1 MSHRYYIHMVTKKI
15 FPSAMSVRSGVD
27 MSERMDERTM
37 RALRNLGLSSYEARV
52 YVTLVRSGALTA
64 SEVSSQSRIPFSR
77 VYDVLAALERGGWI
91 TIEQGRPKRYVPKS
105 PRETSKAAVL
115 NAQERLTE
123 WEQRVVDDLQPSF
136 DDKTRISAPEVHIL
150 HGSNNVR
157 AKLNIALGQ
166 AERHVL
172 LSWGIVSKSD
182 IDFISPTL
190 LHLRDRG
197 VKIQILAS
205 EQTLT
210 DKVNRLILAVGEGRK
225 RKEIYGG
232 GAIID
237 DKQAVIMLTSEPAE
251 PLAIWSSHTEL
262 VELAKIY
269 FLYLYNSA
277 QPLT

>member
-1 MSHRYYIHMVTKKI
+1 MNDRL
-15 FPSAMSVRSGVD
+15 
-27 MSERMDERTM
+27 DEGTI
-37 RALRNLGLSSYEARV
+37 RALRSLGLSSYEARV
-52 YVTLVRSGALTA
+52 YISLVRNGALTA

-77 VYDVLAALERGGWI
+77 VYDVLATLERGGWI
-91 TIEQGRPKRYVPKS
+91 TVEQGRPKRYVPKS

-115 NAQERLTE
+115 SAQERLSE
-123 WEQRVVDDLQPSF
+123 WEQRVIENLQPLF
-136 DDKTRISAPEVHIL
+136 DEKTKISAPEVHIL

-157 AKLNIALGQ
+157 AKLNVALGQ
-166 AERHVL
+166 AERSVL
-172 LSWGIVSKSD
+172 LSWGIINEED

-197 VKIQILAS
+197 VKIQILIS

-210 DKVNRLILAVGEGRK
+210 DKIKRLIFAVGEGRT

-232 GAIID
+232 GAIVD
-237 DKQAVIMLTSEPAE
+237 EKQAVIMLTSEPAE
-251 PLAIWSSHTEL
+251 SLAIWSKHTEL
-262 VELAKIY
+262 AELAKIY

>member
-1 MSHRYYIHMVTKKI
+1 MI
-15 FPSAMSVRSGVD
+15 AMG
-27 MSERMDERTM
+27 ERLDEATI

-52 YVTLVRSGALTA
+52 YISLVRNGALTA

-91 TIEQGRPKRYVPKS
+91 TVEQGRPKRYVPKS
-105 PRETSKAAVL
+105 PRETAKAAVL
-115 NAQERLTE
+115 SAQDRLAE
-123 WEQRVVDDLQPSF
+123 WEQRVIENLQPLF
-136 DDKTRISAPEVHIL
+136 DEKTKISAPEVHIL

-166 AERHVL
+166 AERSVL
-172 LSWGIVSKSD
+172 LSWGIVNEED
-182 IDFISPTL
+182 IEFISPTL

-197 VKIQILAS
+197 VKIQILVS

-210 DKVNRLILAVGEGRK
+210 DKVQRLISAVGEGRK

-237 DKQAVIMLTSEPAE
+237 EKQAIIMLTTQPAE
-251 PLAIWSSHTEL
+251 SLAIWTSHTEL
-262 VELAKIY
+262 GELAKIY
-269 FLYLYNSA
+269 FLYLYQSA
-277 QPLT
+277 EPLT

>member
-1 MSHRYYIHMVTKKI
+1 
-15 FPSAMSVRSGVD
+15 
-27 MSERMDERTM
+27 
-37 RALRNLGLSSYEARV
+37 
-52 YVTLVRSGALTA
+52 
-64 SEVSSQSRIPFSR
+64 
-77 VYDVLAALERGGWI
+77 
-91 TIEQGRPKRYVPKS
+91 
-105 PRETSKAAVL
+105 
-115 NAQERLTE
+115 
-123 WEQRVVDDLQPSF
+123 
-136 DDKTRISAPEVHIL
+136 
-150 HGSNNVR
+150 
-157 AKLNIALGQ
+157 
-166 AERHVL
+166 
-172 LSWGIVSKSD
+172 
-182 IDFISPTL
+182 FISPTL

-237 DKQAVIMLTSEPAE
+237 EKQAVIMLTSEPAE

-269 FLYLYNSA
+269 FLYLFNSA

>member
-1 MSHRYYIHMVTKKI
+1 
-15 FPSAMSVRSGVD
+15 
-27 MSERMDERTM
+27 MSERLNEGTL

-52 YVTLVRSGALTA
+52 YISLVRNGALTA

-77 VYDVLAALERGGWI
+77 VYDVLATLERSGWI
-91 TIEQGRPKRYVPKS
+91 TVEQGRPKRYIPKS
-105 PRETSKAAVL
+105 PRETAKAAVL
-115 NAQERLTE
+115 SAQERLAE
-123 WEQRVVDDLQPSF
+123 WEQRVINDLQPFF
-136 DDKTRISAPEVHIL
+136 DEKTKISAPEVHIL

-157 AKLNIALGQ
+157 AKLNVTLGQ

-172 LSWGIVSKSD
+172 LSWGIVSEAD

-197 VKIQILAS
+197 VKLQILVS
-205 EQTLT
+205 ERMLT
-210 DKVNRLILAVGEGRK
+210 EKVRRLIKAVGEGKK

-237 DKQAVIMLTSEPAE
+237 DKQAIIMLSSKPAE
-251 PLAIWSSHTEL
+251 SLAIWSQHTEL
-262 VELAKIY
+262 AELAKIY

-277 QPLT
+277 QPLE